1 MSLFG
6 QSSNT
11 GGFNFGNATAN
22 TSQSQ
27 SGLFNTTQNKPFSLG
42 LSTTTAQ
49 PTQNTGLFGTS
60 TTQQKPLFGG
70 LSTNQQPSTG
80 LFGGPVAQNSAF
92 NQSQI
97 QQQQAQR
104 PLDQTLRFGTSD
116 AQQSIEQ
123 AKQGKEPW
131 WQEGRG
137 MGVYR
142 SVPEQ
147 MNLIQNKWD
156 PASLNS
162 PLRTYLYQHVE
173 NETEALKYTPGPGED
188 PDKWEEAVQKR
199 PGPTWVPVIARG
211 FRELGQRAQKQREVI
226 AKCNVMLREINTS
239 LDIQLDTHHQKV
251 AARLAES
258 RRRHKT
264 ISQRT
269 LALAVKVQTLKNR
282 GYVMDNAEEE
292 LKAKLT
298 ALEREV
304 LDPSLNAREQEVWA
318 RMLGIRERAKHLK
331 VEMEKLQPVAEND
344 EPLLDEETV
353 KQARKVCSDISRFE
367 TYLTISQ
374 TLDAYDTQLQHLQKE
389 LRLVHEEYADWERQA
404 AHSNHLRSR

>member
-11 GGFNFGNATAN
+11 GGLSFGNTSTT
-22 TSQSQ
+22 TSQPQTS
-27 SGLFNTTQNKPFSLG
+27 LFASTQNKPFG
-42 LSTTTAQ
+42 FGQSTTS
-49 PTQNTGLFGTS
+49 TQGGQSTGLFGAS

-70 LSTNQQPSTG
+70 ASVNQQQGTG
-80 LFGGPVAQNSAF
+80 LFAGSSIQNNGL
-92 NQSQI
+92 NQSQA
-97 QQQQAQR
+97 QQQQPQR
-104 PLDQTLRFGTSD
+104 PFDQTLRFGTGE

-123 AKQGKEPW
+123 AKQGREPW

-142 SVPEQ
+142 SIPEQ
-147 MNLIQNKWD
+147 MNLIHDKWD
-156 PASLNS
+156 PASVNS
-162 PLRTYLYQHVE
+162 PLRTYLYQHVD
-173 NETEALKYTPGPGED
+173 NESEALKYSPGPGED
-188 PDKWEEAVQKR
+188 ADKWEEAVQKR

-211 FRELGQRAQKQREVI
+211 FRELGQRAQKQREVM

-269 LALAVKVQTLKNR
+269 LALAVKVQILKNR

-292 LKAKLT
+292 LKAKLN

-304 LDPSLNAREQEVWA
+304 FDPALNAREQEIWA
-318 RMLGIRERAKHLK
+318 RMLGIRERARHLK
-331 VEMEKLQPVAEND
+331 AEMEKLQPVAEND

-353 KQARKVCSDISRFE
+353 RQARKVCLFVLHVDISNFVP
-367 TYLTISQ
+367 
-374 TLDAYDTQLQHLQKE
+374 D
-389 LRLVHEEYADWERQA
+389 
-404 AHSNHLRSR
+404 SRCL